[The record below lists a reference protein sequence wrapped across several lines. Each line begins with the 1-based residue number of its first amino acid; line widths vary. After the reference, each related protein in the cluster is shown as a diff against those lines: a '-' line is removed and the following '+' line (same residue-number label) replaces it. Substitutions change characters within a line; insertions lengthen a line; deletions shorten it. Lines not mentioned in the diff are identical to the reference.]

1 MSNENDLPIPD
12 EDGTQSLNQMVAD
25 IKSLK
30 ATVAALEIKVD
41 AQSKRTNANL
51 LEMFAQLLQQVK
63 VEFAEI
69 VEQKLVQ
76 AKADFAEIM
85 EQKLVQAKADF
96 AEIVEQ
102 KLVQAK
108 AEIKAEVVGI
118 INQEIASFRA
128 EVKEEFKQ
136 IKIQLKNTDR
146 QFFQALKYVGEISMR
161 TSDIEDKV
169 EKLEA
174 NSPNQ

>member
-1 MSNENDLPIPD
+1 MSNENDLQIPD

-30 ATVAALEIKVD
+30 GAVAALEIKVD
-41 AQSKRTNANL
+41 AQSKHTNANL

-63 VEFAEI
+63 AEFAEIVEQKLERAKAEFAEIMEQKLVQVKVEFAEI
-69 VEQKLVQ
+69 VEQKLER
-76 AKADFAEIM
+76 AKT
-85 EQKLVQAKADF
+85 
-96 AEIVEQ
+96 
-102 KLVQAK
+102 
-108 AEIKAEVVGI
+108 EIKVEVVGI

-161 TSDIEDKV
+161 TSDLEDKV

-174 NSPNQ
+174 SSPTQ

>member
-69 VEQKLVQ
+69 V
-76 AKADFAEIM
+76 